1 MDTFVNI
8 DFATTWDFCGLTKVN
23 YNLPQ
28 ILDFV
33 DKSIPRCSLQ
43 NLVWTTA
50 YLMCAYDC
58 RYRRIYFYYIYD
70 LIRIRIKLK
79 FSGLVLRKLHMFY
92 KFALSFHWR
101 ISEEKTYKVQY
112 FLDTW
117 HLRDVV
123 LCPANSNAFD
133 AQHHNKLVR
142 IEINPRFISMQ
153 CITFHFVAHK

>member
-1 MDTFVNI
+1 MIVFRI
-8 DFATTWDFCGLTKVN
+8 K
-23 YNLPQ
+23 
-28 ILDFV
+28 
-33 DKSIPRCSLQ
+33 
-43 NLVWTTA
+43 
-50 YLMCAYDC
+50 
-58 RYRRIYFYYIYD
+58 IYFYYNNYH
-70 LIRIRIKLK
+70 IRIRIKLK

-153 CITFHFVAHK
+153 CITFHLVAHKWQNVSLVTYHITISKQVYYNMVY